1 MEFFATCPASFEQLL
16 AAELTRIGCKQVR
29 PLKGQVSFAGNL
41 EEALKAC
48 LWSRLASRVILVI
61 SRFDAADADAL
72 YEGVA
77 AVAWEE
83 HLPSGATFS
92 VDAHGTNENLRNS
105 QYASMRAKDAI
116 VDRMHARTG
125 TRPQVNVEH
134 PDVPIA
140 LRISRE
146 KATLGLALSGSEPL
160 FRRGYES
167 APSAR
172 SPIAPLRPDYA
183 AALLE
188 LGGWPALC
196 ETDDP
201 CLVTLFGGAG
211 TVAAEALAEAQ
222 HRAPGL
228 LRTRWGFERWHGID
242 ASCWSRLVKRAQKAA
257 EKGADKMP
265 RIISCDSRRNHD
277 GATRQ
282 LLRSAGLPTSVT
294 FVRPEGLADA
304 LPSETLLTCDLSWVG
319 ANALPSE
326 VAGLG
331 LLSGTA
337 SALGAGKAVV
347 LAHGTSAD
355 AAMGCAPTE
364 TLDLIIGRDEERA
377 AAYDLAEAQGSPFVT
392 LQGGERV
399 QVLVPASDQF
409 VRRLEKVATER
420 AKWAESEDVTC
431 YRVYDADLPD
441 YAVTIDL
448 YQGCDTPGRWLQV
461 SEYAA
466 PHDIDETLA
475 HKRLLDVLAIAPRV
489 MGVEPRNV
497 YLRVRTRSRGG
508 SQYADQGD
516 GLAKGN
522 RRPRDGRIEL
532 PMGAHLVDEGGL
544 TFEVNFSER
553 LDCGIFL
560 DHRDTRGMIRE
571 MAKRMQGGRR
581 FLNLFAYTG
590 TATCYAAD
598 GGAAET
604 TTVDLSGASLAWAR
618 RNMARNGFDG
628 PEHAFVRADVIGWIA
643 EQRKTRNRW
652 DLVFCDVPTFS
663 NSKDMRKSSFDVQ
676 RDHAELIIGVS
687 RLLAR
692 DGVGIFSCNLRTF
705 KPDIEKLTRAGV
717 ALEDITAQ
725 TIPADFARN
734 PHVHYCYLVRRIPR
748 EEMPERPEAGRE
760 GSKPRDGKPGGF
772 RRGGSGPRDGKPG
785 GFRRDGSERRGDGKP
800 GGFKRDGSGPRDGKP
815 GGFRRG
821 GSGPRDGK
829 PGGFKRGGSGPR
841 RNGPSPKRDQ

>member
-1 MEFFATCPASFEQLL
+1 M
-16 AAELTRIGCKQVR
+16 
-29 PLKGQVSFAGNL
+29 
-41 EEALKAC
+41 
-48 LWSRLASRVILVI
+48 
-61 SRFDAADADAL
+61 
-72 YEGVA
+72 
-77 AVAWEE
+77 
-83 HLPSGATFS
+83 
-92 VDAHGTNENLRNS
+92 
-105 QYASMRAKDAI
+105 
-116 VDRMHARTG
+116 
-125 TRPQVNVEH
+125 
-134 PDVPIA
+134 
-140 LRISRE
+140 
-146 KATLGLALSGSEPL
+146 
-160 FRRGYES
+160 
-167 APSAR
+167 
-172 SPIAPLRPDYA
+172 
-183 AALLE
+183 
-188 LGGWPALC
+188 
-196 ETDDP
+196 
-201 CLVTLFGGAG
+201 
-211 TVAAEALAEAQ
+211 
-222 HRAPGL
+222 
-228 LRTRWGFERWHGID
+228 
-242 ASCWSRLVKRAQKAA
+242 
-257 EKGADKMP
+257 
-265 RIISCDSRRNHD
+265 
-277 GATRQ
+277 
-282 LLRSAGLPTSVT
+282 
-294 FVRPEGLADA
+294 
-304 LPSETLLTCDLSWVG
+304 
-319 ANALPSE
+319 
-326 VAGLG
+326 
-331 LLSGTA
+331 
-337 SALGAGKAVV
+337 
-347 LAHGTSAD
+347 
-355 AAMGCAPTE
+355 
-364 TLDLIIGRDEERA
+364 
-377 AAYDLAEAQGSPFVT
+377 
-392 LQGGERV
+392 
-399 QVLVPASDQF
+399 
-409 VRRLEKVATER
+409 
-420 AKWAESEDVTC
+420 
-431 YRVYDADLPD
+431 
-441 YAVTIDL
+441 
-448 YQGCDTPGRWLQV
+448 
-461 SEYAA
+461 
-466 PHDIDETLA
+466 
-475 HKRLLDVLAIAPRV
+475 LAIAPRV

-628 PEHAFVRADVIGWIA
+628 PEHSFVRADVIGWIA

-717 ALEDITAQ
+717 SLEDITAQ
-725 TIPADFARN
+725 TIPVDFARN

-748 EEMPERPEAGRE
+748 EEMPERPETGRE

-772 RRGGSGPRDGKPG
+772 RRDGSGPRDGKPG
-785 GFRRDGSERRGDGKP
+785 GFRRDGSGPRDGKP
-800 GGFKRDGSGPRDGKP
+800 GGFRRDGSGPRDGKPGGFRRDGSGPRGGKPGFKRDGSGPRDGKP

-821 GSGPRDGK
+821 DA
-829 PGGFKRGGSGPR
+829 GPR